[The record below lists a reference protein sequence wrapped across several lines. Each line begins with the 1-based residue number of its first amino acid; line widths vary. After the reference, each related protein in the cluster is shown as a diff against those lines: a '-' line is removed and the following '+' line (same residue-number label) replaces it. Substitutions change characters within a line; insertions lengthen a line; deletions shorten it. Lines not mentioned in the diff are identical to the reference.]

1 MLEAQKGFDIMISL
15 SSARHLV
22 EEVIGEEIP
31 LVYTDLT
38 LRDWAREGVISRIKV
53 ENGNALYPDIVT
65 TEILTALK
73 LKGKYKITEIAEA
86 RKCLELES
94 GHPNQITEEE
104 IVRFVNCKKLLS
116 DKKLVTKLSLNNI
129 ESLDRIKELIDDLVQ
144 ESKHLEVVGEY
155 LKEFLQAERELKNI
169 QVKKQKAYIS

>member
-1 MLEAQKGFDIMISL
+1 MISL

-22 EEVIGEEIP
+22 EEVIGEEIT

-53 ENGNALYPDIVT
+53 ENGNALYPDIIT
-65 TEILTALK
+65 TEILTTLK
-73 LKGKYKITEIAEA
+73 LKEKYKLSKIAEA

-94 GHPNQITEEE
+94 GHHNQITEEE
-104 IVRFVNCKKLLS
+104 IVRFVNCKKLLN
-116 DKKLVTKLSLNNI
+116 DKKLVTKLSINKI
-129 ESLDRIKELIDDLVQ
+129 ESLDRIKELIDDLVN

-155 LKEFLQAERELKNI
+155 LKEFLQAEKDLKNMKA
-169 QVKKQKAYIS
+169 KKQKSYIS

>member
-1 MLEAQKGFDIMISL
+1 MISL
-15 SSARHLV
+15 SSARHQV

-31 LVYTDLT
+31 FVYSDLT
-38 LRDWAREGVISRIKV
+38 LRDWARKGVISRIKV

-73 LKGKYKITEIAEA
+73 LKEKYGLSEIAEA

-104 IVRFVNCKKLLS
+104 IIRFVNCKKLFS

-129 ESLDRIKELIDDLVQ
+129 ESLDKIKELIDDLIQ
-144 ESKHLEVVGEY
+144 ESKHLEVVGDY
-155 LKEFLQAERELKNI
+155 LKEFLNSEKELKNM
-169 QVKKQKAYIS
+169 QAKKQNAYIS

>member
-1 MLEAQKGFDIMISL
+1 MISL

-22 EEVIGEEIP
+22 EEVIEEEIP

-73 LKGKYKITEIAEA
+73 LKGKYKLSEIAEA
-86 RKCLELES
+86 RRCLELEG
-94 GHPNQITEEE
+94 GHPDQITEEE
-104 IVRFVNCKKLLS
+104 IIRYINCKKLLN
-116 DKKLVTKLSLNNI
+116 DKKLVTKLSLDNI
-129 ESLDRIKELIDDLVQ
+129 ESLTKIKELIDDLIE
-144 ESKHLEVVGEY
+144 ESKHLEVVGDY
-155 LKEFLQAERELKNI
+155 LKEFLNSEKELKKMKD
-169 QVKKQKAYIS
+169 KKHKAFIS